1 MLTKQPSHIV
11 ASSVYF
17 PIGKGHVFSDQEIY
31 FIIVFLFIKEYQGTF
46 QFKYHV
52 LLSLVQVSQVVS
64 RAQSL
69 PRLNS

>member
-11 ASSVYF
+11 ASYVYF
-17 PIGKGHVFSDQEIY
+17 PIGKGHVFSDQKIY
-31 FIIVFLFIKEYQGTF
+31 FIIVFLFIKECQGTF

-64 RAQSL
+64 RSQSL